1 MRSTTVWSMKLLIRA
16 AINAAIVWFTF
27 NTIDGITF
35 DDDWLA
41 MLIIVGLLAFANA
54 FVGPVLK
61 LLALPVRILT
71 LGVATLV
78 INIAVVAGVIWL
90 AEQLDLGISSDGWWP
105 TIFAALMITVL
116 TSVVTA
122 IIKD

>member
-1 MRSTTVWSMKLLIRA
+1 MRLLIRA

-27 NTIDGITF
+27 TFIDGINF

-54 FVGPVLK
+54 FVSPVLK

-71 LGVATLV
+71 LGLATLV
-78 INIAVVAGVIWL
+78 INIAVVVGVIWL
-90 AEQLDLGISSDGWWP
+90 AEQLNLGVTSDGLWP
-105 TIFAALMITVL
+105 TVFAALMITVL
-116 TSVVTA
+116 TSIVTA

>member
-1 MRSTTVWSMKLLIRA
+1 MKLLIRA

-27 NTIDGITF
+27 VTIDGITF
-35 DDDWLA
+35 NDDWVA
-41 MLIIVGLLAFANA
+41 MLIIVALLAFANA
-54 FVGPVLK
+54 FVSPVLK

-78 INIAVVAGVIWL
+78 INIAVVVGVIWL
-90 AEQLDLGISSDGWWP
+90 AEQLDLGVSSDGWWP
-105 TIFAALMITVL
+105 TVLAALMITVL
-116 TSVVTA
+116 TSIVTA

>member
-1 MRSTTVWSMKLLIRA
+1 MKLLIRA

-27 NTIDGITF
+27 NFIDGISF
-35 DDDWLA
+35 NDDWLA

-54 FVGPVLK
+54 FVSPVLK

-71 LGVATLV
+71 LGLATLV
-78 INIAVVAGVIWL
+78 INIAVVVDVIWL
-90 AEQLDLGISSDGWWP
+90 AEQLDLGVTSDGWWP

-116 TSVVTA
+116 TSIVTA